1 MVSRL
6 VLIILAIVGISAVIA
21 VTQKDLIQT
30 MAMTCNQANIHVK
43 IGNKVCNYE
52 YQGMGKGVYEWTE
65 IEQKQKISTTDVK
78 DVQPQQQL
86 FTNELFNGDVNLPY
100 STGVHTS
107 NSRSLQISVDGDSR
121 VKVSIEGSN
130 CIIEGVTFD
139 KVCEVEPNTDIIVK
153 VEGTGQTH
161 LILKSS
167 LF

>member
-6 VLIILAIVGISAVIA
+6 VLIILAVVGIVAVIA
-21 VTQKDLIQT
+21 LTQKDMIQT
-30 MAMTCNQANIHVK
+30 MAMPCNQANIHVK
-43 IGNKVCNYE
+43 IGNNVCNYE
-52 YQGMGKGVYEWTE
+52 YHGMGKGVYEWTE
-65 IEQKQKISTTDVK
+65 IEQEQKISTTGAK

-107 NSRSLQISVDGDSR
+107 NSRSLQISVDGNSK
-121 VKVSIEGSN
+121 VKVSIEGSD
-130 CIIEGVTFD
+130 CIIEGATFD

-161 LILKSS
+161 LILKTS